1 MKKHILVVDD
11 DRSFRVYLRT
21 LLKAMGY
28 RVTCLASGE
37 EVLEKLAAGLRPSV
51 VILDIIMKGM
61 DGMEVLKRIR
71 KTHETLPVIML
82 TGVDQTR
89 TIVEAM
95 KHRATDYLVK
105 PFKEEEME
113 IVLRN
118 VFEKADLL
126 EEIRQLRSQLSQE
139 EKETPIFFSEKMK
152 EIERMSMQVAE
163 TDVTVLIQGPSGVG
177 KEIVARRIHQCSARA
192 ANSFVKVNCAA
203 LPREL
208 LESELF
214 GYEKGAFTG
223 AVRSKPGKFE
233 LADKGTIFLDEIGE
247 MDLSIQAKLLHVLQD
262 GAFSR
267 LGGKENI
274 RVDVRVLAATN
285 KDLEAMVARQLFRE
299 DLFYRLNVITI
310 TVPPLC
316 ERKEEIP
323 VFCDY
328 FLKKFALKF
337 NRKPVRL
344 PERLKDLFLRHQWP
358 GNVRELENII
368 KRYVVLMDEEA
379 ILSQLAAES
388 HAPGPEDID
397 VDYEGLLEG
406 RTYIPLKQV
415 TKLAASKAE
424 EALINRVLQLTRG
437 NKRKAAEIL
446 EISYKALLYKIR
458 GSSAAGCGMGAEQ

>member
-11 DRSFRVYLRT
+11 DKSFRAYLRT

-28 RVTCLASGE
+28 RVTCVASGE
-37 EVLEKLAAGLRPSV
+37 EALMKLAAGLRPSL

-71 KTHETLPVIML
+71 ETHDTLPVIML
-82 TGVDQTR
+82 TGVDQTK

-95 KHRATDYLVK
+95 KHKATDYLVK
-105 PFKEEEME
+105 PFREEEME
-113 IVLRN
+113 IALRN

-126 EEIRQLRSQLSQE
+126 EEIRQLRRQLSQE

-152 EIERMSMQVAE
+152 EIERICMQVAE

-177 KEIVARRIHQCSARA
+177 KEIVARKIHQCSARA

-285 KDLEAMVARQLFRE
+285 KDLEAMVARHLFRE

-316 ERKEEIP
+316 DRKEEIP

-379 ILSQLAAES
+379 IFSQLAAES
-388 HAPGPEDID
+388 HAHGPEDID
-397 VDYEGLLEG
+397 VDYESLLEG
-406 RTYIPLKQV
+406 RRYIPLKQV
-415 TKLAASKAE
+415 TKLAARRAE

-437 NKRKAAEIL
+437 NKRKAADIL
-446 EISYKALLYKIR
+446 QISYKALLYKTS
-458 GSSAAGCGMGAEQ
+458 GSRAVGCSTGTGQ